1 MNGQYRAD
9 RTITFLPDTVILQI
23 NGDKGGLPVVAVNHI
38 RPEIQMVQHFH
49 NGPGEKAEA
58 FSVIRAAVQLRAAEI
73 LLVIQKIPD
82 DAPILQREQAAVL
95 MPPRQI
101 HIGIA
106 VPAHFLSP
114 CVRNLPVQRQD
125 HRRTIPT
132 GSHRRRE
139 TSQHIRKTS
148 GLAEGSRLAGHI

>member
-23 NGDKGGLPVVAVNHI
+23 NGDKGGLPVIAVNHI

-73 LLVIQKIPD
+73 LLVIQKIPRD
-82 DAPILQREQAAVL
+82 TVLFQGEQAAVGV
-95 MPPRQI
+95 PPRKIDIIVAQKGELVGEALL
-101 HIGIA
+101 H
-106 VPAHFLSP
+106 P
-114 CVRNLPVQRQD
+114 PVQRQN
-125 HRRTIPT
+125 HRRFHPL
-132 GSHRRRE
+132 RRKGRR
-139 TSQHIRKTS
+139 QGPGNVRKAA
-148 GLAEGSRLAGHI
+148 GLAEGHRLAGCI